1 MIAHPESSRI
11 TEPITR
17 RPIQTGVLGPK
28 RRQRVVE
35 YIETHIGS
43 PITLSDLA
51 SAAALSPHHFSRT
64 FRKTFGMSPVRYVWS
79 RRVDAAKRLIRC
91 SALPLAAVAFSCGFS
106 SQSHFT
112 TAFRE
117 ATGMTPSAYFRSSQH
132 EERQQETDA

>member
-1 MIAHPESSRI
+1 MIAHPQSSRI

-28 RRQRVVE
+28 RRQRVIE
-35 YIETHIGS
+35 YVETHIGS

-51 SAAALSPHHFSRT
+51 SAAALSPHHFSRL
-64 FRKTFGMSPVRYVWS
+64 FRKTFGMSPLRYVWS
-79 RRVDAAKRLIRC
+79 RRVDAAKRLIVY
-91 SALPLAAVAFSCGFS
+91 STLPLAAVAFSCGFS

-117 ATGMTPSAYFRSSQH
+117 ATGMTPMNYFRSSQH
-132 EERQQETDA
+132 EERQRETDA